1 MYNSEKIDAKRCSP
15 HREAGYV
22 EIARVAG
29 LGPAYVSL
37 LLIVDV
43 IKHRHIADSASGAQ
57 PTA

>member
-1 MYNSEKIDAKRCSP
+1 MLA
-15 HREAGYV
+15 HREAGHV
-22 EIARVAG
+22 EIKIARVAG